1 MKANSNENSALNS
14 SVNLSK
20 NSRKNVN
27 LNSNLKANS
36 KADLNKKN
44 AKSNLNSSVNLDKN
58 GANLNLNSN
67 ANLSK
72 NSANSNT
79 NLNLDEIK
87 IQRQSLQNRA
97 VHWGI
102 ALSTFLLIITGL
114 FQLPISKRYMI
125 NELPLMAWS
134 GDYHISLVAHYV
146 GAVVFCAF
154 IAFHLYFHIARREFD
169 IFPKRGDFKKSAQ
182 VIKAMLTNGEEP
194 RSEKYLPEQRLAYA
208 FIGFTLL
215 LLLVTGL
222 IKSFKNLAGFNLSE
236 SAYFWVAQ
244 LHNLGFVLIIF
255 GIIGHLAA
263 FIFKANRPLLSS
275 MFSGKVSA
283 KYILHRHTLSK
294 DECERAEKAIKKA
307 QKDKK

>member
-1 MKANSNENSALNS
+1 MKANLNE
-14 SVNLSK
+14 
-20 NSRKNVN
+20 
-27 LNSNLKANS
+27 
-36 KADLNKKN
+36 
-44 AKSNLNSSVNLDKN
+44 
-58 GANLNLNSN
+58 
-67 ANLSK
+67 
-72 NSANSNT
+72 NSNT

-146 GAVVFCAF
+146 GAVVFCVF

-194 RSEKYLPEQRLAYA
+194 PSEKYLPEQRLAYA

-222 IKSFKNLAGFNLSE
+222 IKTFKNLAGFNLSD
-236 SAYFWVAQ
+236 SVYFWVAQ

>member
-20 NSRKNVN
+20 NSRENVN

-36 KADLNKKN
+36 
-44 AKSNLNSSVNLDKN
+44 
-58 GANLNLNSN
+58 G
-67 ANLSK
+67 
-72 NSANSNT
+72 T
-79 NLNLDEIK
+79 NLILDEIK

-169 IFPKRGDFKKSAQ
+169 IFPKRGDLKKSAQ
-182 VIKAMLTNGEEP
+182 VIKAMLTNGKEP
-194 RSEKYLPEQRLAYA
+194 PSEKYLPEQRLAYA

-222 IKSFKNLAGFNLSE
+222 IKTFKNLAGFNLSE
-236 SAYFWVAQ
+236 NAYFWVAQ

>member
-20 NSRKNVN
+20 NSRENVN
-27 LNSNLKANS
+27 LTSNLKAN
-36 KADLNKKN
+36 LNEKSAKSNLNLNENLN
-44 AKSNLNSSVNLDKN
+44 ANSNLNSSVNLDKN
-58 GANLNLNSN
+58 GANS
-67 ANLSK
+67 
-72 NSANSNT
+72 SA

-182 VIKAMLTNGEEP
+182 VIKAMLTNGKEP
-194 RSEKYLPEQRLAYA
+194 PSEKYLPEQRLAYA

-222 IKSFKNLAGFNLSE
+222 IKSFKNLAGFNLSD
-236 SAYFWVAQ
+236 SVYFWVAQ